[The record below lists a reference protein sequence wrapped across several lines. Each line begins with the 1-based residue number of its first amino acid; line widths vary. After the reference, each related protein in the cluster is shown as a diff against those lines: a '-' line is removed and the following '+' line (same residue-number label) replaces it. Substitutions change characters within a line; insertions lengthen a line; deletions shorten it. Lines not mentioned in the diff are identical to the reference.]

1 MDTVRFW
8 GPRIAGKY
16 WGPIGAGLTALEY
29 MYNDTYTKVDRWASE
44 RGMKRKR
51 ARRDPIPPRLK
62 QDTLK
67 LPAKEA
73 VSNNLNMSR
82 GRARSRSDVSMR
94 SRSRAPVGPVNRPRR
109 RMKGFDGKYTGPFP
123 FPNKRPKAGKTKA
136 ALKGSRGHHEG
147 NVDALY
153 GTNVAMI
160 GFSSF
165 VRRPDVTTDNNN
177 NIGVACPMYHIC
189 VGILREMFKK
199 TWNIGFE
206 RHDQRLDELFLD
218 GTPHNGRIDIIYKI
232 EPLSTGVSGSTITP
246 TWGADTSLTLSAS
259 STLQSLANNMAKII
273 IGTSNFGARGYVISS
288 GVPQKR
294 TLYGVAFAQ
303 DFASPT
309 GTAYKYI
316 GLTRLDKRIVNVRS
330 TSVIYVQNQTTSD
343 GLSYSTDVI
352 DANPIAGKI
361 FYFKDPAPKVKYP
374 IGTNASVSRTEWKL
388 MHDANADGVIYPN
401 TTSLGSTTSHSP
413 WEQIPTTDMFVNCS
427 RYSSVSLAPGEMR
440 KLTLKFKFKGPL
452 QKFIEGHD
460 LGNSDMVEG
469 STDNPVTDG
478 NPSKYQTM
486 NMTSA
491 MGTSVLFA
499 FEKRLSTGTN
509 AVGLAVQ
516 RNVYASAIL
525 SGQRGDTLMPI
536 AVSERPILK
545 DDTTT

>member
-1 MDTVRFW
+1 MDRVRFW

-16 WGPIGAGLTALEY
+16 WGPIGAGATALEY
-29 MYNDTYTKVDRWASE
+29 MYNDIYPKVERWASE
-44 RGMKRKR
+44 RGLKRKR

-67 LPAKEA
+67 LPAKEG
-73 VSNNLNMSR
+73 VSNNLNMSTR
-82 GRARSRSDVSMR
+82 GRSRSRSSASMR
-94 SRSRAPVGPVNRPRR
+94 SRSRGPQARRAPRR
-109 RMKGFDGKYTGPFP
+109 TKGFDGKYTGPFP
-123 FPNKRPKAGKTKA
+123 FPNKRPKSAKTKS

-147 NVDALY
+147 NVAALY

-165 VRRPDVTTDNNN
+165 VRRPDVATDNNN

-189 VGILREMFKK
+189 VGIIREMFKK
-199 TWNIGFE
+199 VWNTGFE
-206 RHDQRLDELFLD
+206 RHDQRLDEVFLD
-218 GTPHNGRIDIIYKI
+218 GTPTNGRIDVIYKI
-232 EPLSTGVSGSTITP
+232 EPLSTGVSGTTVTP
-246 TWGADTSLTLSAS
+246 SYNADVSLTFSAS
-259 STLQSLANNMAKII
+259 STLQSLATGMAKVI

-294 TLYGVAFAQ
+294 TLYGCAFAQ
-303 DFASPT
+303 DYASPT
-309 GTAYKYI
+309 GTAYKYT
-316 GLTRLDKRIVNVRS
+316 GLTRLDKRIVTVRS

-352 DANPIAGKI
+352 DSNPIAGKI
-361 FYFKDPAPKVKYP
+361 FYFKDPAPKIRYP
-374 IGTNASVSRTEWKL
+374 VGPSASVSRTEWKL

-401 TTSLGSTTSHSP
+401 VVELGSSTSHSP

-427 RYSSVSLAPGEMR
+427 KYSSVSLAPGEMR
-440 KLTLKFKFKGPL
+440 KLTLNFKFKGPL

-460 LGNSDMVEG
+460 LGNSDMAEG
-469 STDNPVTDG
+469 GTANPDTDG

-509 AVGLAVQ
+509 AVGIAVQ
-516 RNVYASAIL
+516 RNVYASAVL
-525 SGQRGDTLMPI
+525 SRQRGDTLMPI
-536 AVSERPILK
+536 AVSERPIPK
-545 DDTTT
+545 DDTTS